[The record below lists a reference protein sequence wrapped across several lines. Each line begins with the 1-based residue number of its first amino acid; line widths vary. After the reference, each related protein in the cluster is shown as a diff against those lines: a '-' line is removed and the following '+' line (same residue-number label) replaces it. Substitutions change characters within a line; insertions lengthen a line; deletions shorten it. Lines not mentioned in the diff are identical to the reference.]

1 MWFIDDIV
9 IDNINWYEVVLMFM
23 IKNCVVIE
31 DDIDNNQWDNVVVY
45 DNIDMR

>member
-1 MWFIDDIV
+1 
-9 IDNINWYEVVLMFM
+9 MFM